1 MSSSSQSSF
10 QVSDSDN
17 GSLHDES
24 NVIPSCGNARGVV
37 TKDKR
42 KDGSNKRQPDDVC
55 EGIGDA
61 VIDETK
67 ARRKKAKLRSPSE
80 RSAKYAELATTSSKG
95 MRMSVKDRPERRKE
109 KAAKNK
115 LAFEHATKPT
125 KSRPKML
132 KLSPENGG
140 NIILP
145 KDADVGQL
153 PSNKPASKKPG
164 RSMSNA
170 SQAVHVDINRTQVL
184 RNNFGLSDAE
194 ILAFSGSAMNVEL
207 FSADKDMAARRPSPV
222 GNSGGNSFVPG
233 NAMEEA
239 FLSESVNIVGDGL
252 DPANGLEEAHP
263 SESSVGVVFPSDDN
277 VVDGFCSTTR
287 LEEACSNVGGGQEGS
302 HDLADRANSCPTA
315 DSHSVLEEVLV
326 PGMDAYVDIVDMSKH
341 TFLGYHF
348 ILRVVDPVRR
358 YGFAVVLRNA
368 SDVEL
373 CTGFERLLS
382 IMRIFPRT
390 IYYSDKASFVSQLR
404 GKHPSINFIEQ
415 CHCPLMRV
423 ERSLFKKQLRK
434 WIDAYN
440 NNWVRG
446 TVIVQAI
453 VNSMPL
459 A

>member
-1 MSSSSQSSF
+1 MLWFVAESCWSLVISGLIGLSVIEAHKCADPVPFLLFCGHAARLVRRAGPIRCHFFIASMSSSSQSSF
-10 QVSDSDN
+10 QVSESDN
-17 GSLHDES
+17 GSLHEES
-24 NVIPSCGNARGVV
+24 NVVPSCGNARGVV

-42 KDGSNKRQPDDVC
+42 KDGSNKQQRDDVC
-55 EGIGDA
+55 KGRGDA

-67 ARRKKAKLRSPSE
+67 ARRKKAKSCSPSE
-80 RSAKYAELATTSSKG
+80 RSAKYAELATMSSKG

-145 KDADVGQL
+145 KDADVGKL

-170 SQAVHVDINRTQVL
+170 SQAVHVDSNRTQVL

-194 ILAFSGSAMNVEL
+194 ILAISGGAMKVEL

-222 GNSGGNSFVPG
+222 GNSGGDSFVPDKDMAARRPSPVGNSGGDSFVPG
-233 NAMEEA
+233 NDMEEA

-252 DPANGLEEAHP
+252 DPANGLEEALP

-277 VVDGFCSTTR
+277 VGDGFCSTTR

-326 PGMDAYVDIVDMSKH
+326 PGMDAYVTLWTCRSILS
-341 TFLGYHF
+341 LG
-348 ILRVVDPVRR
+348 L
-358 YGFAVVLRNA
+358 
-368 SDVEL
+368 
-373 CTGFERLLS
+373 T
-382 IMRIFPRT
+382 
-390 IYYSDKASFVSQLR
+390 SF
-404 GKHPSINFIEQ
+404 
-415 CHCPLMRV
+415 
-423 ERSLFKKQLRK
+423 
-434 WIDAYN
+434 
-440 NNWVRG
+440 
-446 TVIVQAI
+446 
-453 VNSMPL
+453 
-459 A
+459 